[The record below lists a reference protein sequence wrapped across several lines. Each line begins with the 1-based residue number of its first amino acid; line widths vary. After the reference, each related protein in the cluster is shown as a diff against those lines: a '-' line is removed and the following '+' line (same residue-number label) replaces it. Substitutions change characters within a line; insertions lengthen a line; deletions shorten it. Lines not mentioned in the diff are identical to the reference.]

1 MRKLSGGLCG
11 LVLSLFVF
19 GCGGDDGGGGGG
31 VTAADALAAC
41 NSYCDTYAA
50 AACADPIYTSAADCT
65 SSDCADLSQAPAGC
79 RDEVKAYYD
88 CRKALTGAALCDDTG
103 CTSQFAALASC
114 S

>member
-1 MRKLSGGLCG
+1 MRNLSGGLCG

-19 GCGGDDGGGGGG
+19 GCGGDGGGGGG

-41 NSYCDTYAA
+41 NSYCDIYAA
-50 AACADPIYTSAADCT
+50 AACADPIYTSADDCK
-65 SSDCADLSQAPAGC
+65 SSDCTDLSQAPAGC
-79 RDEVKAYYD
+79 RDEIKAYYD

-103 CTSQFAALASC
+103 CTAELAALATC

>member
-19 GCGGDDGGGGGG
+19 GCGGDGGGGG
-31 VTAADALAAC
+31 VTAADVLTAC

-50 AACADPIYTSAADCT
+50 AACTDPIYTSVDDCK
-65 SSDCADLSQAPAGC
+65 SSDCTDLSQVPAGC
-79 RDEVKAYYD
+79 RDEIKAYYD